1 MNWPQ
6 VPWDQVS
13 AVSSAELRAADAA
26 ARDQFGIEPLQLMEV
41 AAWQIARLVDS
52 FIDGAAGKRI
62 TVVGGSGNNGGD
74 ALCAARFL
82 AQRGAAVQASIVPVR
97 DPSSL
102 AAHHAA
108 TLRQLGIPVH
118 EAPQAIDQSADV
130 ILDGLLGT
138 GIHPPLRPPAPAI
151 IDAINRSRRPVI
163 AVDVPSGMDADDASG
178 ADSAVQASA
187 TVTLAAPKA
196 ALKGASAAG
205 RVFLADIGMPAVLF
219 SKARAQLEGVFRIGD
234 LVELV

>member
-1 MNWPQ
+1 VNWPR

-13 AVSSAELRAADAA
+13 AVASAEVRAADVA
-26 ARDQFGIEPLQLMEV
+26 ARDRFGIEPLQLMEV
-41 AAWQIARLVDS
+41 AAWQLARFVESFVD
-52 FIDGAAGKRI
+52 GVAGKRVI
-62 TVVGGSGNNGGD
+62 VVAGSGNNGGD

-82 AQRGAAVQASIVPVR
+82 AQRGAAVQASIVPAR
-97 DPSSL
+97 DLGSL

-108 TLRQLGIPVH
+108 TLRQLGIPVL

-163 AVDVPSGMDADDASG
+163 AVDVPSGMDADDAGG
-178 ADSAVQASA
+178 ADTAVQATA

-196 ALKGASAAG
+196 GLRRASAAG
-205 RVFLADIGMPAVLF
+205 RVFLADIGMPAGLF
-219 SKARAQLEGVFRIGD
+219 STAPARLEAVYRRGD

>member
-1 MNWPQ
+1 VNWPR

-13 AVSSAELRAADAA
+13 PVSSADLRAADAA
-26 ARDQFGIEPLQLMEV
+26 ARDRFGIEPLQLMEV
-41 AAWQIARLVDS
+41 AAWQLARFLDTFVD
-52 FIDGAAGKRI
+52 GVAGKRVL
-62 TVVGGSGNNGGD
+62 VVAGSGNNGGD

-97 DPSSL
+97 DQGSL

-108 TLRQLGIPVH
+108 TLRQLGIPVY

-151 IDAINRSRRPVI
+151 IDTINRSRRPVI

-178 ADSAVQASA
+178 ADSAVQATA

-196 ALKGASAAG
+196 GLRRASAAG

-219 SKARAQLEGVFRIGD
+219 STARTRLEAVYRIGD